1 MHSSSVAWMTTD
13 ISPTIYTRREYN
25 THAALTCGSGL
36 IYMCARVWLGCSGP
50 EPTEAERLAHKAKAR
65 GLSSTV
71 MAGADLEKFKAVA
84 QERQGRNVAA
94 HVARDSSAY
103 AEFLEPGDGEAE
115 GPAGQEKA
123 AGGDGRAKL

>member
-1 MHSSSVAWMTTD
+1 MSTTLH
-13 ISPTIYTRREYN
+13 TR
-25 THAALTCGSGL
+25 AAPTCGSGL
-36 IYMCARVWLGCSGP
+36 SYMRARVWLGCSGP

-115 GPAGQEKA
+115 APAGQEKA